1 MNNAPRL
8 SVIIEWSNALLTEA
22 DRPARMMEA
31 LAAQAAQLDPG
42 RDGGQENGRFPL
54 EVLVC
59 FDGSVVDSETIS
71 RMAPLA
77 SPGLKGSL
85 HVRKCNFP
93 GAEYYDLKKRGA
105 EQASGELFLFLD
117 SDVVPQEGWL
127 ENLWHTFCDQAF
139 AVVAG
144 VSFIDP
150 VNLYA
155 SATALNWV
163 FGLSPDWREIR
174 PATHFWANNV
184 CFRRDVF
191 EANPFPTMNGSSRG
205 ACQALAN
212 SLVAKGIPLHVNGA
226 ARVTHPAPSGLGGF
240 LERAMA
246 QGRDRVLWHRNAG
259 SWWMQSAP
267 AGLLRYFKNLAK
279 VVWRSTTRFRAVGL
293 RLWDVPAVLVIS
305 GVYYTVFLV
314 GELLTHVA
322 PGYMK
327 RSFRV

>member
-1 MNNAPRL
+1 MTGIPRL
-8 SVIIEWSNALLTEA
+8 SIIIEWSNALLTEA
-22 DRPARMMEA
+22 ERPARMMEA
-31 LAAQAAQLDPG
+31 LAAQAAALDSG
-42 RDGGQENGRFPL
+42 HEGGGENGRFPI

-59 FDGSVVDSETIS
+59 FDGSSVDSETIS

-77 SPGLKGSL
+77 SPGLKGSI
-85 HVRKCNFP
+85 HVRLCDFP
-93 GAEYYDLKKRGA
+93 GAEYYELKNLGA

-127 ENLWHTFCDQAF
+127 ESLWSTFREEEF

-174 PATHFWANNV
+174 PAAHFWANNV
-184 CFRRDVF
+184 CFRREVF
-191 EANPFPTMNGSSRG
+191 KANPFPSMNGSSRG

-212 SLVAKGIPLHVNGA
+212 TLVAQGIPLHVNGA
-226 ARVTHPAPSGLGGF
+226 ARVTHPAPAGLGGF
-240 LERAMA
+240 FERAMA
-246 QGRDRVLWHRNAG
+246 QGRDRVLWHRGAG
-259 SWWMQSAP
+259 SWWMQSLP
-267 AGLLRYFKNLAK
+267 AGFLRYFKNLAR
-279 VVWRSTTRFRAVGL
+279 VAWRSVTGYRAVGL
-293 RLWDVPAVLVIS
+293 RIWQVPAVLAIS
-305 GVYYTVFLV
+305 GAYYTVFLA
-314 GELLTHVA
+314 GEFLTHVA
-322 PGYMK
+322 PAYMK